1 MAVYNKQTNNWTL
14 VEGTVCQVGTIACKT
29 AKKQKK
35 FADLCE
41 GIKEL
46 YKSPS
51 VKQIS
56 SFLYLLEGYHE
67 ELRKGLISIMD
78 TDKELSFLT
87 DTVRNVLSARSQIK
101 LRSSMNMYKL
111 FECKEND

>member
-1 MAVYNKQTNNWTL
+1 
-14 VEGTVCQVGTIACKT
+14 
-29 AKKQKK
+29 
-35 FADLCE
+35 
-41 GIKEL
+41 
-46 YKSPS
+46 
-51 VKQIS
+51 
-56 SFLYLLEGYHE
+56 
-67 ELRKGLISIMD
+67 MD